1 MPVFRYAGT
10 APSGA
15 VKGEIEAA
23 DLEAARALLQ
33 RQKVKI
39 ASLKAKPKE
48 IQLKIPGFGGGVGE
62 KDLVV
67 FTRQFSTMIN
77 AGLPIVQALD
87 VLAQQTPNK
96 TLAGIIKKIRSD
108 VEGGDTLTDAL
119 RRHPKT
125 FDNLYV
131 NMVQAGE
138 VGGIIDTILNRLCA
152 YMEKAM
158 GLKKKVK
165 SAMVYPIAIVTIAA
179 LVVVFLMIF
188 VIPTFSKMFAEF
200 GQALPAPTQI
210 VINLSNFTKKY
221 VFYFVP
227 ALIGAV
233 IAFKQYYRTPPGK
246 LSVDKFMLK
255 TPVFG
260 PLIQKVSVARF
271 TRTLGTLITSGVP
284 IIDALNITAR
294 TAGNKIVELAV
305 LSIVEKIKEGQTIAA
320 PLSEKKVFP
329 PMVVQMISIGES
341 TGALD
346 AMLGKIADFYDEEVD
361 AAVGALTSLMEPLL
375 MVFLGG
381 VIGFIVVAMSLPI
394 FKMAS
399 AIG

>member
-1 MPVFRYAGT
+1 MPLFRFAGT
-10 APSGA
+10 APSGT
-15 VKGEIEAA
+15 VKGEIEAP
-23 DLEAARALLQ
+23 DLRAARALLQ

-39 ASLKAKPKE
+39 SSLKAKPKE
-48 IQLKIPGFGGGVGE
+48 IQIPGFGTGIKE

-96 TLAGIIKKIRSD
+96 TLAGIIRKIRTD
-108 VEGGDTLTDAL
+108 VEGGDTLTDAM
-119 RRHPKT
+119 RKHAKV

-138 VGGIIDTILNRLCA
+138 IGGIIDTILNRLSA

-158 GLKKKVK
+158 GLKKRVK
-165 SAMVYPIAIVTIAA
+165 SAMVYPLAIVSIAV
-179 LVVVFLMIF
+179 LVVTFLMIF
-188 VIPTFSKMFAEF
+188 VIPTFAKLFSNF
-200 GQALPAPTQI
+200 GHALPMPTQI
-210 VINLSNFTKKY
+210 VISFSDFTKQN
-221 VFYFVP
+221 VLYFIP
-227 ALIGAV
+227 ALFV
-233 IAFKQYYRTPPGK
+233 LIAALKKYYNTSAGK
-246 LSVDKFMLK
+246 LTVDKSMLK
-255 TPVFG
+255 VPVFG
-260 PLIQKVSVARF
+260 SLIQKVSVARF

-284 IIDALNITAR
+284 IIDALGITAR
-294 TAGNKIVELAV
+294 TAGNKIVELSV
-305 LSIVEKIKEGQTIAA
+305 LDIIDKIKEGQTIAA

-329 PMVVQMISIGES
+329 PMVVQMISIGEA

-361 AAVGALTSLMEPLL
+361 AAVSALTSLMEPML

-381 VIGFIVVAMSLPI
+381 VIGFIVVAMYLPI

-399 AIG
+399 VIGS

>member
-10 APSGA
+10 ASSGA
-15 VKGEIEAA
+15 VKGEIEAP
-23 DLEAARALLQ
+23 DLAAARALLQ
-33 RQKVKI
+33 RQKIKI
-39 ASLKAKPKE
+39 ATLGAKPKD
-48 IQLKIPGFGGGVGE
+48 IQLKIPGFGGGVAE

-87 VLAQQTPNK
+87 VLSQQTQNK

-108 VEGGDTLTDAL
+108 VEGGDTLTDAM
-119 RRHPKT
+119 RRHTKV

-138 VGGIIDTILNRLCA
+138 IGGIVDTILNRLCA

-165 SAMVYPIAIVTIAA
+165 LAMVYPIAIVSIAV

-200 GQALPAPTQI
+200 GQTLPAPTQI
-210 VINLSNFTKKY
+210 VINLSDFTKKY

-227 ALIGAV
+227 AFIGAI
-233 IAFKQYYRTPPGK
+233 IAFKQYYKTPPGK

-255 TPVFG
+255 APVFG
-260 PLIQKVSVARF
+260 PLIQKVSVSRF

-346 AMLGKIADFYDEEVD
+346 AMLSKIADFYDEEVD

-375 MVFLGG
+375 MVFLG
-381 VIGFIVVAMSLPI
+381 VIIGFIVVAMYLPI